1 MSKKLIAVFV
11 ETLYAYKKEG
21 KLRRLEGSFN
31 PLWSNPPYDILW
43 AGFNYSTP
51 ENVRD

>member
-1 MSKKLIAVFV
+1 MSKRLIAVFV

-31 PLWSNPPYDILW
+31 PPYDILW